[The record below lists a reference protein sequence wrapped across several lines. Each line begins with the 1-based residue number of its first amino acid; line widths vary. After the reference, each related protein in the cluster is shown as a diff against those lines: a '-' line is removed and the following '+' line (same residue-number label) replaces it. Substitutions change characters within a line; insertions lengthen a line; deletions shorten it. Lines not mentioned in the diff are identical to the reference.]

1 MAEKLIT
8 IENRKDPYWYMFQRI
23 LRMVPDRDRS
33 DARLQR
39 LLAFRLRR
47 DGEAATH
54 EYLIEKVR
62 SLIQCRWQ
70 GSMYEFVK
78 DDRAEIE
85 CGPPPEPPPQPPDVA

>member
-78 DDRAEIE
+78 DDQAENE
-85 CGPPPEPPPQPPDVA
+85 CGNPPTPSPPPPDVA